1 MYSLGEYMPKSQKYE
16 RGTVVTVLNTGLTP
30 SYHVKHGGSA
40 GQYVKYTLRTKIVGF
55 LIASFIV
62 LFLIWVYT
70 SWVFY

>member
-1 MYSLGEYMPKSQKYE
+1 MSKPRKYE
-16 RGTVVTVLNTGLTP
+16 RDTVVTVLNTGLTP
-30 SYHVKHGGSA
+30 SYHVRPGGA
-40 GQYVKYTLRTKIVGF
+40 GQYVKYSIGGKIVGF